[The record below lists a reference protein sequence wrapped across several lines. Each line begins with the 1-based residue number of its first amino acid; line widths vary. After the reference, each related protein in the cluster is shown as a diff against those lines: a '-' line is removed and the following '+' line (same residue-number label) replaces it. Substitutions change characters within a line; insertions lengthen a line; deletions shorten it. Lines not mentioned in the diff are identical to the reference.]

1 MDLWLQL
8 HTTRAPAVKFQRR
21 VNKRAFI
28 YPFSFITGSKS
39 QNSRHIT
46 TWYYQGQ
53 LPCNSSEVVSILIS
67 VIMWIRTLHLSQRIC
82 ISSGSSRL
90 SLHTKHTV
98 ESKGV
103 NGNVERIKW
112 DESRICVTRWVVI
125 VDTSGQ
131 RASFA
136 AVWHWLASNHRT
148 SNAHRQCLVGDYQLI
163 FCLVFSSICR
173 KWGLMSI
180 SY

>member
-8 HTTRAPAVKFQRR
+8 HTTRAPDVKFQRR

-39 QNSRHIT
+39 QNSQHIT

-112 DESRICVTRWVVI
+112 DESRICVTRWVGI
-125 VDTSGQ
+125 VDTWYKGQ
-131 RASFA
+131 FCCCMTSTSFQPQDIKCPSSMSDWRLP
-136 AVWHWLASNHRT
+136 VNILS
-148 SNAHRQCLVGDYQLI
+148 CLFKYL
-163 FCLVFSSICR
+163 
-173 KWGLMSI
+173 
-180 SY
+180 